1 MILKNLHIVGK
12 GSDSM
17 DIHTKG
23 DTIVS
28 IRNST
33 DKDIFN
39 DDIKLNFE
47 NCIAFPGLIN
57 SHDHLEYN
65 LYPRLGH
72 KIYRDYVEW
81 GNDIHIKDKEL
92 INSIESVPAELR
104 LQYGIIKNLIS
115 GVTSVAHHGSYNP
128 VLNNSP
134 VTIIKKGTCIH
145 SVRLGG
151 RWKYKINLPKS
162 GEPYIIHTG
171 EGTNTESAGEIDE
184 LIRWNLFNRKLIGIH
199 GIAMTEEQS
208 KNFTAIIW
216 CPDSNIFLFG
226 KTADIRILKKNTAIL
241 FGTDSTLTA
250 DGNIFENI
258 RTARNLKMLS
268 DQELFYSLTKTA
280 AEVWGLN
287 NCASIEEGKNSDIV
301 IARQKSVNLYESFYN
316 TNPEDI
322 LLILN
327 NGEVVLFD
335 RTIKESITGMMK
347 HTNSF
352 NEINI
357 KGHIKYADYPVED
370 IINKIKA
377 LKPGIEIKL
386 M

>member
-1 MILKNLHIVGK
+1 
-12 GSDSM
+12 M
-17 DIHTKG
+17 DIHTNG
-23 DTIVS
+23 DTIVG

-33 DKDIFN
+33 DKDISN
-39 DDIKLNFE
+39 DVVKLNFK

-81 GNDIHIKDKEL
+81 GNEIHIKDTEL
-92 INSIESVPAELR
+92 INSIESVPVELR
-104 LQYGIIKNLIS
+104 LQYGVIKNLIN
-115 GVTSVAHHGSYNP
+115 GVTSVAHHGSYNA

-134 VTIIKKGTCIH
+134 VTIIRKGTCIH

-151 RWKYKINLPKS
+151 RWKYKINSPKS
-162 GEPYIIHTG
+162 GEPYIIHSG
-171 EGTNTESAGEIDE
+171 EGTNTESSREIDE
-184 LIRWNLFNRKLIGIH
+184 LIRWNLFNRRLIGIH

-226 KTADIRILKKNTAIL
+226 KTADIRTLKKNTAIL

-250 DGNIFENI
+250 DGNIFENL
-258 RTARNLKMLS
+258 RTARKLNLLS
-268 DQELFYSLTKTA
+268 DTELFHSLTKTA

-287 NCASIEEGKNSDIV
+287 NCGRIEEGKITDIV
-301 IARQKSVNLYESFYN
+301 IARQKSVNSYESFYN

-322 LLILN
+322 LLILK

-335 RTIKESITGMMK
+335 RTIKESITEVMK
-347 HTNSF
+347 NTNRF

-357 KGHIKYADYPVED
+357 KGLIKYADYPVGE
-370 IINKIKA
+370 IIKKIKD